1 MKFQKLK
8 EKLGI
13 KQTPVEKAVSTLPEV
28 VEPETAPTPVAPL
41 KPIKE
46 KLKFDKGFRNHIGDL
61 YHTKRV

>member
-13 KQTPVEKAVSTLPEV
+13 KPDAVEKAVATMPKP
-28 VEPETAPTPVAPL
+28 VEPEAPPAPVDPL
-41 KPIKE
+41 KPFKE